1 LIKLKKELEEASKE
15 LKKAEEEKDE
25 KKVRALIEKI
35 SQISKNLSKV

>member
-1 LIKLKKELEEASKE
+1 